1 MRPLILVSTINSRH
15 WNTCYLQLL
24 SSDSTRPSIVERYKK
39 VCMNDV
45 VTYVHGQESHRL
57 QRSPM
62 AGERPDTAM
71 EPGSAALEPRAPQRV
86 MITRMVLDNFKSYAG
101 PITIGP
107 FDANMTSVVGP
118 NGSGKSNVI
127 DAMLFVFGFRANK
140 MRQGKLSELIHS
152 SSRHPNLQY
161 TKVSVHFRD
170 VVDLPDGTVQPVEGT
185 ELVVAREAK
194 QDNSST
200 YWVNGKR
207 AGREEVVTLLKRR
220 GIDLDHNRFL
230 ILQGEVEQIA
240 MMKPKAPS
248 AHEDGLLEYLEDI
261 IGSNRLKEPIA
272 EAQTQVETLNES
284 RAARLNALKSA
295 MQLEAA
301 AAQRAALEK
310 RLDSARAASQPSEAE
325 VARLAEL
332 AKEIKA
338 LGKRVGEGEKKVGA
352 ADATLAS
359 LQEQVLAVGGIKLR
373 AQKSKVETLGEQAV
387 TKAEVGLESKTAAQ
401 AKLEASLSKQQ
412 AAAEGLER
420 QAMQLE
426 AAAAQRAALEKRL
439 DSARAASQPSEA
451 EVARLAELAKEIKAL
466 GKRVGEGEKKVGA
479 ADATLASLQEQVLAV
494 GGIKLRAQKSKV
506 ETLGE
511 QAVTKAE
518 VGLESKTAAQAKL
531 EASLSKQQAAAEGL
545 ERQIDAAL
553 DFRNVSIVG
562 NYIKERTRNAQF
574 VIISLRN
581 NMLVGIYKT
590 KDCTKSVAIN
600 PGAFTIS
607 ARA

>member
-1 MRPLILVSTINSRH
+1 
-15 WNTCYLQLL
+15 
-24 SSDSTRPSIVERYKK
+24 
-39 VCMNDV
+39 
-45 VTYVHGQESHRL
+45 
-57 QRSPM
+57 
-62 AGERPDTAM
+62 M

-284 RAARLNALKSA
+284 RAARLNALKSVEQQ
-295 MQLEAA
+295 MQSLEPRKAEAETYLHTEAQLHEKRSALYQLSATQCQAVVTDSEAKVELLSERLRDEKEKAKANAGELAGLEKAYKKGKKEHETVLAQLDESKKLFQSYERDDLQKREEKAHLKTQIKKAAATADKDSRKLASLRDEIASLGGDVPRLQAEAEAA
-301 AAQRAALEK
+301 AATRQAAEAELEK
-310 RLDSARAASQPSEAE
+310 MYDALRGQTEPLRRKIETAQREREPLAQALAGVLSEQQLAESEHQILADKAAKGAAAVESAAASLALHDET
-325 VARLAEL
+325 VARSRAEFDGHAATSAEL
-332 AKEIKA
+332 
-338 LGKRVGEGEKKVGA
+338 
-352 ADATLAS
+352 
-359 LQEQVLAVGGIKLR
+359 
-373 AQKSKVETLGEQAV
+373 
-387 TKAEVGLESKTAAQ
+387 Q
-401 AKLEASLSKQQ
+401 AKL
-412 AAAEGLER
+412 AAR
-420 QAMQLE
+420 
-426 AAAAQRAALEKRL
+426 
-439 DSARAASQPSEA
+439 
-451 EVARLAELAKEIKAL
+451 
-466 GKRVGEGEKKVGA
+466 
-479 ADATLASLQEQVLAV
+479 
-494 GGIKLRAQKSKV
+494 
-506 ETLGE
+506 
-511 QAVTKAE
+511 
-518 VGLESKTAAQAKL
+518 
-531 EASLSKQQAAAEGL
+531 
-545 ERQIDAAL
+545 
-553 DFRNVSIVG
+553 
-562 NYIKERTRNAQF
+562 
-574 VIISLRN
+574 
-581 NMLVGIYKT
+581 
-590 KDCTKSVAIN
+590 
-600 PGAFTIS
+600 
-607 ARA
+607 

>member
-1 MRPLILVSTINSRH
+1 
-15 WNTCYLQLL
+15 
-24 SSDSTRPSIVERYKK
+24 
-39 VCMNDV
+39 
-45 VTYVHGQESHRL
+45 
-57 QRSPM
+57 
-62 AGERPDTAM
+62 M

-284 RAARLNALKSA
+284 RAVTEQRDEQRRLFEDLRK
-295 MQLEAA
+295 Q
-301 AAQRAALEK
+301 
-310 RLDSARAASQPSEAE
+310 
-325 VARLAEL
+325 RLAE
-332 AKEIKA
+332 
-338 LGKRVGEGEKKVGA
+338 V
-352 ADATLAS
+352 
-359 LQEQVLAVGGIKLR
+359 
-373 AQKSKVETLGEQAV
+373 
-387 TKAEVGLESKTAAQ
+387 
-401 AKLEASLSKQQ
+401 
-412 AAAEGLER
+412 
-420 QAMQLE
+420 
-426 AAAAQRAALEKRL
+426 
-439 DSARAASQPSEA
+439 
-451 EVARLAELAKEIKAL
+451 
-466 GKRVGEGEKKVGA
+466 
-479 ADATLASLQEQVLAV
+479 
-494 GGIKLRAQKSKV
+494 
-506 ETLGE
+506 
-511 QAVTKAE
+511 
-518 VGLESKTAAQAKL
+518 
-531 EASLSKQQAAAEGL
+531 
-545 ERQIDAAL
+545 
-553 DFRNVSIVG
+553 
-562 NYIKERTRNAQF
+562 
-574 VIISLRN
+574 
-581 NMLVGIYKT
+581 
-590 KDCTKSVAIN
+590 
-600 PGAFTIS
+600 
-607 ARA
+607 